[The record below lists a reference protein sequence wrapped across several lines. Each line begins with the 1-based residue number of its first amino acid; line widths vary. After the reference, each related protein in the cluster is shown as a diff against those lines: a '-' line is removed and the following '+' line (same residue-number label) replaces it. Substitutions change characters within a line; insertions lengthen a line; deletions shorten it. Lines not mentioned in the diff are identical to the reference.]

1 MRHRL
6 LRLLAL
12 APLVLPGCAGEL
24 SSTGSSLDF
33 STSSEYNG
41 SFGTLYADPDRDVG
55 RNRTT
60 LTMESGSRKM
70 VFTLN
75 VDTMRKGQNLD
86 IASGQAEAVYNEF
99 GKVWVADSG
108 RVRVISELGKSYLV
122 KIEDAGFAPKDEDG
136 EALGTFT
143 VNGTLRR

>member
-1 MRHRL
+1 MRRSL
-6 LRLLAL
+6 SPALLLAAL
-12 APLVLPGCAGEL
+12 LVGGCGGDE

-41 SFGTLYADPDRDVG
+41 DFGTLNADPDRDIG

-86 IASGQAEAVYNEF
+86 FGGGQAEAVYNES
-99 GKVWVADSG
+99 GKVWTADSG
-108 RVRVISELGKSYLV
+108 RVRVISELGNSYLV
-122 KIEDAGFAPKDEDG
+122 KIEDADFAPRDEDG

-143 VNGTLRR
+143 VNGTLKR